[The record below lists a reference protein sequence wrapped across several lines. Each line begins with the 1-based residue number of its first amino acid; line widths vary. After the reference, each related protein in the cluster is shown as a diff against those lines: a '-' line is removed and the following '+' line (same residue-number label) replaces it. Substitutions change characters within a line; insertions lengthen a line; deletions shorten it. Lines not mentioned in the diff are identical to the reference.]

1 MNTTVPSSYPFKRT
15 NGLFCIAIS
24 VLFGNVDLENNAI
37 ALTGTTGASKLAT
50 MEVRL
55 KPETE
60 SRLNQL
66 ASQSGRP
73 TDELVEDAMA
83 AYLAEVAEVR
93 HALDSR
99 YDEVKSGKLEAVDGE
114 AFFEG
119 LRRREDELVRQR
131 SRK

>member
-1 MNTTVPSSYPFKRT
+1 
-15 NGLFCIAIS
+15 
-24 VLFGNVDLENNAI
+24 
-37 ALTGTTGASKLAT
+37 

-119 LRRREDELVRQR
+119 LRRREDELLKQR